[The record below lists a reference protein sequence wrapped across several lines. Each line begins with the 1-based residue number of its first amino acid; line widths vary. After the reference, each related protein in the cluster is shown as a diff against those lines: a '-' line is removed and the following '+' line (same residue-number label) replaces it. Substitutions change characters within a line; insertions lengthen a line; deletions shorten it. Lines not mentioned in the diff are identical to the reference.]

1 MELKKTSLNEAH
13 KKCGGKMVDFFS
25 WELPVEYSGL
35 TTEHISVR
43 ESAGLFDVSHMGEVM
58 VTGKDALKVVDYLVT
73 NDAKILEEN
82 QVMYT
87 FMCNEMGG
95 VVDDLLVYK
104 YTDERVLLVINAANI
119 DKDLRWIEEKSAG
132 FSVEIENI
140 SSRISQIAIQGPKAQ
155 EILQKLTEVS
165 LDEIEF
171 FRFQEDV
178 FIAGE
183 RCLVSRTGYTGE
195 DGFEIYTE
203 NASAEKIW
211 ESILETGGDE
221 ILPAGLGARDTLR
234 FEAGLPL
241 YGNELGDDITPL
253 EAGFGFFVKLDKG
266 EFIGREVLAEQKASG
281 VKRRIAGFKLNGKGI
296 GRSGYKV
303 LAGDKEIGHI
313 TTGYQIPGRSQC
325 IGLALIDK
333 EHSKLGAEIDVQVR
347 KRVVKGE
354 IISKKF
360 LDKNY
365 KK

>member
-13 KKCGGKMVDFFS
+13 KKCGGKMVDFFN

-35 TTEHISVR
+35 TSEHTSVR
-43 ESAGLFDVSHMGEVM
+43 ERAGLFDVSHMGEV
-58 VTGKDALKVVDYLVT
+58 VVRGRDALKLVDYLVT
-73 NDAKILEEN
+73 NDVKTLEEN

-87 FMCNEMGG
+87 FMCNERGG

-104 YTDERVLLVINAANI
+104 YSDEKVLLVINAANI
-119 DKDLRWIEEKSAG
+119 EKDLRWIEEKSSG
-132 FSVEIENI
+132 FSVETEDI
-140 SSRISQIAIQGPKAQ
+140 SSQVSQIAIQGPKAQ
-155 EILQKLTEVS
+155 DILQKLTDFS
-165 LDEIEF
+165 LGEIGF
-171 FRFQEDV
+171 FRFREDV
-178 FIAGE
+178 SIAGE
-183 RCLVSRTGYTGE
+183 KCLVSRTGYTGE
-195 DGFEIYTE
+195 DGFEIYTD
-203 NASAEKIW
+203 NGSSSKIW
-211 ESILETGGDE
+211 ESILEAGGED

-241 YGNELGDDITPL
+241 YGNELGDEITPL

-266 EFIGREVLAEQKASG
+266 EFVGREVLAEQKASG
-281 VKRRIAGFKLNGKGI
+281 VKKKIAGFKLNGKGI

-303 LAGDKEIGHI
+303 MAGDKEIGYI
-313 TTGYQIPGRSQC
+313 TTGYQIPGRSEC

-333 EHSKLGAEIDVQVR
+333 EYSKLGSEIDVQVR

-360 LDKNY
+360 LDKKY

>member
-13 KKCGGKMVDFFS
+13 KKCGGKMVDFFN

-35 TTEHISVR
+35 TNEHISVR
-43 ESAGLFDVSHMGEVM
+43 ERAGLFDVSHMGEVV
-58 VTGKDALKVVDYLVT
+58 VTGRDALKLVDYLVT
-73 NDAKILEEN
+73 NDVKTLEDN

-87 FMCNEMGG
+87 FMCNERGG

-104 YTDERVLLVINAANI
+104 YTDERVLLVVNAANI
-119 DKDLRWIEEKSAG
+119 QKDLRWIEEKSEG
-132 FSVEIENI
+132 FSVETEDI
-140 SSRISQIAIQGPKAQ
+140 SSRVSQIAIQGPKAQ
-155 EILQKLTEVS
+155 EILQKLTDVF
-165 LDEIEF
+165 LGDIGF
-171 FRFQEDV
+171 FRFRDDV

-183 RCLVSRTGYTGE
+183 KCLVSRTGYTGE
-195 DGFEIYTE
+195 DGFEIYTDNE
-203 NASAEKIW
+203 SSSKIW
-211 ESILETGGDE
+211 EGILDAGGED
-221 ILPAGLGARDTLR
+221 IVPAGLGARDTLR

-241 YGNELGDDITPL
+241 YGNELGDEITPL

-281 VKRRIAGFKLNGKGI
+281 VKKKIAGFKLNGKGI

-303 LAGDKEIGHI
+303 MAGDKEIGYI
-313 TTGYQIPGRSQC
+313 TTGYQIPGRSEC

-333 EHSKLGAEIDVQVR
+333 EHSKLGSEIDIQVR

-360 LDKNY
+360 LDKKY